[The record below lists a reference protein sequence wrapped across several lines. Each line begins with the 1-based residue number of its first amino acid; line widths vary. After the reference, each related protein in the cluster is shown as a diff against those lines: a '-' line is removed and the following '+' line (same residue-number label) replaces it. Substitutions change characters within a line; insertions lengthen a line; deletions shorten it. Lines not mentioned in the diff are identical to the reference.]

1 MLLPLLALLPLT
13 TGSIL
18 SVPGANY
25 AYLSTNAQQEG
36 KGDGLI
42 VPQRDRQ
49 VRSSRQDSAATAGP
63 GLISPADTA
72 SVGALPTPPTD

>member
-1 MLLPLLALLPLT
+1 MLPLLALLPLT

-18 SVPGANY
+18 LVPGALDAAGARDRGLLLGFRRWDVQSTRMETAACAPAHANY

-42 VPQRDRQ
+42 VPQ
-49 VRSSRQDSAATAGP
+49 
-63 GLISPADTA
+63 
-72 SVGALPTPPTD
+72 